1 MNEFFQQVSDIK
13 AWFASLQPYLS
24 YWLAAIVSIC
34 VSLFSI
40 PNIIYIAKR
49 KRLLD
54 MPDNQRKLHT
64 RIVPNLGGIGIFF
77 AFFITASLLIQGDF
91 SKWNYIATACL
102 ILFITGLKDDLV
114 TISPSKKFL
123 AQAIA
128 ATITVVFAGVR
139 LHSLGG
145 LFGIHDLPVA
155 ISIPF
160 SIIGCMFVTNAFNLI
175 DGIDGLAGTIGVY
188 ISVMLGSCLAAY
200 GNASA
205 AILAFSMGG
214 AIIGFLRSNLP
225 PARIFMGDTGAL
237 LIGFVVSVLSIL
249 SINAYH
255 PGGTVGQFITSAPAV
270 FVIALS
276 VLFVPVFD
284 TFRVFTLRIL
294 RGHSPFRADRTHLHH
309 YLLDLGLSHGKT
321 VIVILLMNVLITLLA
336 IAVQG
341 MNINIAVGTMVL
353 GMLLMYTV
361 LVYTRRSKLKL
372 GKRHSRKVM
381 PRSAVPVAD
390 GISLPQTLTV
400 AGKPIHIDAE
410 EAYAGDHQTGS

>member
-1 MNEFFQQVSDIK
+1 MNELSRQVNIIS
-13 AWFASLQPYLS
+13 AWFASLQPYLG
-24 YWLAAIVSIC
+24 YWLAAVVSLL

-54 MPDNQRKLHT
+54 MPDNRRKLHT
-64 RIVPNLGGIGIFF
+64 RIVPNLGGVGIFF
-77 AFFITASLLIQGDF
+77 AFFITASLLIKPDF
-91 SKWNYIATACL
+91 SSWNYIATACL

-114 TISPSKKFL
+114 SISPSKKFL
-123 AQAIA
+123 AQAVA

-145 LFGIHDLPVA
+145 LFGIFDLPVYV
-155 ISIPF
+155 SIPF

-188 ISVMLGSCLAAY
+188 ISIMLGSCLAAY
-200 GNASA
+200 GNGSA
-205 AILAFSMGG
+205 AVLAFSLGG

-255 PGGTVGQFITSAPAV
+255 TGGTVDQFITSAPAV
-270 FVIALS
+270 FVLTLS

-321 VIVILLMNVLITLLA
+321 VMVILMMNVMITLLA
-336 IAVQG
+336 IGVQG
-341 MNINIAVGTMVL
+341 MNINIAVGIMLL
-353 GMLLMYTV
+353 GMLAMYAV
-361 LVYTRRSKLKL
+361 LVYLRRNKLQL
-372 GKRHSRKVM
+372 GGRRERKRRVLARNHGGNELS
-381 PRSAVPVAD
+381 
-390 GISLPQTLTV
+390 IPQTLTV
-400 AGKPIHIDAE
+400 NGKPLHIETEDDAFVAE
-410 EAYAGDHQTGS
+410 PTGS

>member
-1 MNEFFQQVSDIK
+1 MNEFSQQVSTFN
-13 AWFASLQPYLS
+13 AWLASLQPYLS
-24 YWLAAIVSIC
+24 YWLAAIVSLC

-54 MPDNQRKLHT
+54 IPDNQRKLHT
-64 RIVPNLGGIGIFF
+64 RIVPNLGGVGIFF

-123 AQAIA
+123 AQAVA
-128 ATITVVFAGVR
+128 ATVTVVFAGVR

-145 LFGIHDLPVA
+145 LFGIHDLPVF
-155 ISIPF
+155 ISVPF

-188 ISVMLGSCLAAY
+188 ICIMLGSCLAAY

-205 AILAFSMGG
+205 AVLAFSMAGG
-214 AIIGFLRSNLP
+214 IIGFLRSNMP
-225 PARIFMGDTGAL
+225 PARIFMGDTGSL

-255 PGGTVGQFITSAPAV
+255 TGGTVDRFITSAPAV
-270 FVIALS
+270 FVLTLS
-276 VLFVPVFD
+276 VLFIPLFD

-309 YLLDLGLSHGKT
+309 YLLDLGLSHGRT
-321 VIVILLMNVLITLLA
+321 VLVILSTNVLITLLA
-336 IAVQG
+336 MAVQG
-341 MNINIAVGTMVL
+341 ININIAVGVMLL
-353 GMLLMYTV
+353 GMLCLYGV
-361 LVYTRRSKLKL
+361 LVYTRRNKLKL
-372 GKRHSRKVM
+372 GKRHNRKVL
-381 PRSAVPVAD
+381 PRPVTISD
-390 GISLPQTLTV
+390 GITIPQTLTV
-400 AGKPIHIDAE
+400 NGKPIHIEAE
-410 EAYAGDHQTGS
+410 ETYAGEPTGS